1 MRDNHAGE
9 PVRHAHISFSGAR
22 VPASIVCVRPMSA
35 SLRAHPFRRWA
46 YSKRRLPH
54 SGNAASIV
62 RQTPLPRCAQLNRP
76 VSGID
81 VPVLPLPLAWPSR
94 IPGILGHRRK
104 SKPVIRVGPTRFRPL
119 CLSVSQGYWVN
130 LLKVTRA
137 GVLSRHRHTNPVHG
151 YVLKG
156 RWHYLEHD
164 WVAEQGGYVYEPP
177 GETHTLVVPEDV
189 EEMITLFQV
198 NGIML
203 YVDPDGNALGYEDVF
218 SKIAMCC
225 RHYQECGLGADYV
238 ERFIR

>member
-1 MRDNHAGE
+1 M
-9 PVRHAHISFSGAR
+9 PVGNIDGDSRVAYRQPQPAEMAHDL
-22 VPASIVCVRPMSA
+22 V
-35 SLRAHPFRRWA
+35 
-46 YSKRRLPH
+46 
-54 SGNAASIV
+54 
-62 RQTPLPRCAQLNRP
+62 
-76 VSGID
+76 VS
-81 VPVLPLPLAWPSR
+81 PVLPSDER
-94 IPGILGHRRK
+94 IWVPQA
-104 SKPVIRVGPTRFRPL
+104 PNVWFRPL

-164 WVAEQGGYVYEPP
+164 WVANEGDYVYEPP
-177 GETHTLVVPEDV
+177 GETHTLVVPDHV

-203 YVDPDGNALGYEDVF
+203 YVDPDGKSLGYEDVF
-218 SKIAMCC
+218 SKITMCR
-225 RHYQECGLGADYV
+225 RHYEACGLGAEYV